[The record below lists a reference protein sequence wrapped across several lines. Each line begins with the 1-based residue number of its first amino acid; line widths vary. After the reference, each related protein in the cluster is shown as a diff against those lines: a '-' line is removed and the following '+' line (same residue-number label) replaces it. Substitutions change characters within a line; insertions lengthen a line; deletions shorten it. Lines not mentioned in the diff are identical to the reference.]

1 MVKQIVTGGA
11 GTLALSAARA
21 LLEHGASAV
30 ALFDLDSTLQS
41 SHESIHSLKVDF
53 PHAQVI
59 TKAVDV
65 TDEATVEEAF
75 MIMGETLKSIDLLVC
90 FAGIV
95 GCVDAIDTTPTQWR
109 KTIDVN
115 TTGSFL
121 CAQAAAKRMK
131 QQATG
136 GSIVLTASISAHRV
150 NFPQPQAA
158 YNVSK
163 AAIVAMKSSL
173 AAEWAIHGIRV
184 NSISPGYMNTVLNEG
199 PGLEEARQSWAS
211 RNPMGRMGA
220 VGELDGMVVLLCSRA
235 GSYINGADMVIDG
248 KSCCPQR
255 NVTTTTAI
263 LMYIRWCH
271 RVLAKILICI
281 FVVGNQSRARC
292 RTRCV
297 KIGQLTVTFHHR
309 CLGRAVI

>member
-1 MVKQIVTGGA
+1 MADRASLASRAIPFMTLSDGSASSKTAPPPPLPQSLSASERAFARFAVSGNAISGA

-21 LLEHGASAV
+21 LLEHGVSAV

-41 SHESIHSLKVDF
+41 SHEAIHKLKVDF
-53 PHAQVI
+53 PDARVI

-65 TDEATVEEAF
+65 TDEAAVDEAF
-75 MIMGETLKSIDLLVC
+75 VVMAETLKSIDLLIC

-131 QQATG
+131 DQTTG

-173 AAEWAIHGIRV
+173 AAEWAVHGIRV
-184 NSISPGYMNTVLNEG
+184 NSISPGYMDTVLNEG

-235 GSYINGADMVIDG
+235 GSYINGADMVMDG
-248 KSCCPQR
+248 G
-255 NVTTTTAI
+255 AI
-263 LMYIRWCH
+263 
-271 RVLAKILICI
+271 V
-281 FVVGNQSRARC
+281 F
-292 RTRCV
+292 
-297 KIGQLTVTFHHR
+297 
-309 CLGRAVI
+309 

>member
-1 MVKQIVTGGA
+1 
-11 GTLALSAARA
+11 
-21 LLEHGASAV
+21 
-30 ALFDLDSTLQS
+30 
-41 SHESIHSLKVDF
+41 
-53 PHAQVI
+53 
-59 TKAVDV
+59 V
-65 TDEATVEEAF
+65 TDEATVDEAF
-75 MIMGETLKSIDLLVC
+75 MVMAETLSSIDMLIC

-131 QQATG
+131 GQATG

-173 AAEWAIHGIRV
+173 AAEWAVHGIRV
-184 NSISPGYMNTVLNEG
+184 NSISPGYMDTVLNEG

-235 GSYINGADMVIDG
+235 GSYINGADMVMDG
-248 KSCCPQR
+248 KSFCFR
-255 NVTTTTAI
+255 RSTTRRTA
-263 LMYIRWCH
+263 
-271 RVLAKILICI
+271 
-281 FVVGNQSRARC
+281 N
-292 RTRCV
+292 
-297 KIGQLTVTFHHR
+297 
-309 CLGRAVI
+309 